1 MDGGASESVMSSSK
15 TLLGIA
21 GRALGRPRLLIGLV
35 RAAWRFRAR
44 GWWRRPPFLPLPDR
58 EYLEW
63 RMHTAY
69 GDDGRAPTADEL
81 HRYIRW
87 ANRLYRTRNH
97 GVRTG

>member
-1 MDGGASESVMSSSK
+1 MPKSS

-21 GRALGRPRLLIGLV
+21 ARALLRPRLLASMA

-44 GWWRRPPFLPLPDR
+44 GWWRQPPFLPVPPR

-69 GDDGRAPTADEL
+69 GDEGREPTVREL
-81 HRYIRW
+81 GRYLRW
-87 ANRLYRTRNH
+87 ANRLYRGRERE
-97 GVRTG
+97 VRT